1 MDGGNNST
9 YIQAV
14 NWNNCQPSAPPALV
28 PASPLPSENRTDTT
42 PSPPALAVIG
52 SGTFCT
58 KLCFN
63 NVTSPDY
70 CENTLDLLGCAYNM
84 PSANTDGEFVK
95 CDGDLQDVVGRYTGT
110 DGKTSTWSQPSS
122 LPATSTLPWT
132 PRVPAS
138 SNCVTYKSADL
149 FGAASSSAAATSKAG
164 GSKTSSG
171 GAKATGSVSGSGS
184 PSSGA
189 SALNAREVVVGLGW
203 VGAVVAAVAG
213 AAVLL

>member
-1 MDGGNNST
+1 M
-9 YIQAV
+9 
-14 NWNNCQPSAPPALV
+14 
-28 PASPLPSENRTDTT
+28 
-42 PSPPALAVIG
+42 
-52 SGTFCT
+52 

-70 CENTLDLLGCAYNM
+70 CENTFDLLGCAYNM
-84 PSANTDGEFVK
+84 PSNNTAGEFVK
-95 CDGDLQDVVGRYTGT
+95 CDGDLQDPVGTYTGA

-138 SNCVTYKSADL
+138 SNCVTYKSEDL
-149 FGAASSSAAATSKAG
+149 FGAASTGASTTSGSK

-171 GAKATGSVSGSGS
+171 AGATGSVSASGS

-189 SALNAREVVVGLGW
+189 ARLNAREVAVGLSW
-203 VGAVVAAVAG
+203 AGAALAVVAG